1 MSNYNDCLN
10 VIKRILE
17 EHCQVDQSLVGPK
30 SRLQADLG
38 LDSVGLLSLALEL
51 ENEFELYL
59 GEDADNPPETVDDV
73 ARLILYRQSEM
84 RDAS

>member
-1 MSNYNDCLN
+1 MSNYADCLT
-10 VIKRILE
+10 VIKNILE
-17 EHCQVDQSLVGPK
+17 EHCGVDQNMVGPQ

-51 ENEFELYL
+51 ENEFEMYL
-59 GEDADNPPETVDDV
+59 GEDADNPPETVNDV

>member
-1 MSNYNDCLN
+1 M
-10 VIKRILE
+10 
-17 EHCQVDQSLVGPK
+17 
-30 SRLQADLG
+30 
-38 LDSVGLLSLALEL
+38 GLLSLALEL

>member
-1 MSNYNDCLN
+1 MSTYADCLM
-10 VIKRILE
+10 VIKNILE
-17 EHCQVDQSLVGPK
+17 EHCGVERSLVGPK
-30 SRLQADLG
+30 ARLQADLG

-51 ENEFELYL
+51 ENEFEMYL
-59 GEDADNPPETVDDV
+59 GEDADNPPETVDDI